1 MANTYKALSTV
12 TVGAGGAA
20 SMSFTN
26 IPQTYTDLVLKVSPR
41 NTGSGAGDSTFLV
54 EFNGSSSS
62 YSGRSLYSNGSA
74 VSGFGESTPEGY
86 GNVVGTWTGNMYG
99 NNEIYISNYTSGNY
113 KAFSIDGAGENNAV
127 RADISA
133 GAFLWSNTSPITSII
148 VKSYAAFT
156 FAQYTT
162 ATLYGVFNA
171 DVSTA
176 PATPT
181 IGTATAGT
189 NTDASITFTG
199 VSNAASYT
207 MTSTPDSI
215 AATGT
220 TSPITVT
227 GLTEGTSYTF
237 KVKSNNPFGSSAE
250 SAASNSITA
259 VTPASFEF
267 IASTTLTS
275 SASTIT
281 FTGLPQTYTRLQV
294 RCVLVPTSN
303 AASGMLFFNNDLAGG
318 NYGAGEAYAV
328 YNGSAFGNISLAYNN
343 DFPFIGTSQ
352 GLYTNY
358 GGASVIDIERYTDT
372 SAYTTYN
379 ALSGFTYTSS
389 ESYKSEIGRY
399 YGIWKS
405 TAAVTRLDFL
415 FYSGLANF
423 AAGTVISIYGVKG

>member
-12 TVGAGGAA
+12 TVGAGGA
-20 SMSFTN
+20 SSIDFTN
-26 IPQTYTDLVLKVSPR
+26 IPQTYTDLVVKISARCANAGNAAEVYLRVNGS
-41 NTGSGAGDSTFLV
+41 TGIYSSRLLYGNGTSAGSSTETTMASVGNAAGDTASTFGNS
-54 EFNGSSSS
+54 EYYIPN
-62 YSGRSLYSNGSA
+62 Y
-74 VSGFGESTPEGY
+74 VSG
-86 GNVVGTWTGNMYG
+86 
-99 NNEIYISNYTSGNY
+99 NNKSV
-113 KAFSIDGAGENNAV
+113 SIDGVNENNGTTAYTYLN
-127 RADISA
+127 A
-133 GAFLWSNTSPITSII
+133 GLASTTSPITSIALTSNKGNF
-148 VKSYAAFT
+148 V
-156 FAQYTT
+156 QYST

-171 DVSTA
+171 DVSSA

-220 TSPITVT
+220 TSPITVS

-267 IASTTLTS
+267 IASTTLGS

-303 AASGMLFFNNDLAGG
+303 NASGMLFFNNDLTTG

-343 DFPFIGTSQ
+343 SFPFIGTSQ
-352 GLYTNY
+352 GVYTNY

-399 YGIWKS
+399 YGIWKN
-405 TAAVTRLDFL
+405 TAAVTRLDFS
-415 FYSGLANF
+415 FYSGLADF

>member
-1 MANTYKALSTV
+1 MAVN
-12 TVGAGGAA
+12 
-20 SMSFTN
+20 
-26 IPQTYTDLVLKVSPR
+26 R
-41 NTGSGAGDSTFLV
+41 
-54 EFNGSSSS
+54 
-62 YSGRSLYSNGSA
+62 
-74 VSGFGESTPEGY
+74 
-86 GNVVGTWTGNMYG
+86 
-99 NNEIYISNYTSGNY
+99 
-113 KAFSIDGAGENNAV
+113 
-127 RADISA
+127 
-133 GAFLWSNTSPITSII
+133 TSPSGSKII
-148 VKSYAAFT
+148 DIPA
-156 FAQYTT
+156 
-162 ATLYGVFNA
+162 NA
-171 DVSTA
+171 
-176 PATPT
+176 PT
-181 IGTATAGT
+181 IGAATDLATGGGATVAFTAPSTTVGGPIFDYIA
-189 NTDASITFTG
+189 
-199 VSNAASYT
+199 
-207 MTSTPDSI
+207 TSTPDSI
-215 AATGT
+215 TATGT
-220 TSPITVT
+220 SSPLTFS
-227 GLTEGTSYTF
+227 GLTVGTSYTF
-237 KVKSNNPFGSSAE
+237 TVAGRNPSGLSPLSS
-250 SAASNSITA
+250 ASNSITPTA
-259 VTPASFEF
+259 PPTSFDF
-267 IASTTLTS
+267 IASTTLSS

-423 AAGTVISIYGVKG
+423 AAGTVISIYGIKG